1 MYELSNNK
9 PGKMSLE
16 NIASK
21 LTETTLSFFLLFKK
35 SGLFVFYLC
44 LLFIF
49 KREREGRNGAR
60 WVEVGGEVL

>member
-35 SGLFVFYLC
+35 SGLFVFLSLSVVYFL
-44 LLFIF
+44 
-49 KREREGRNGAR
+49 KRERREE
-60 WVEVGGEVL
+60 WS